1 MTTRTVPVSL
11 KIFSI
16 IFIFV
21 SFFLMQLHEKNWLYL
36 TQTTQTNYIIFIVG
50 LFFINLM
57 ICIFMFLYYT
67 SHQKQICLL
76 ILAIAFLNNLY
87 YFVETIIIVQTPISS
102 ESLIIQKANDVATFY
117 FFRQISF
124 VLISCVAIFSSHSKE
139 IYTCANKKNI
149 FAILFAII
157 ILIFISFTAKIL
169 SSANE
174 SYSINIVYYSSV
186 SHQLTWNTF
195 YIKTII
201 YFWLLLLVS
210 SCFFIKNYS
219 KIWFCISFISIAL
232 ACDNLILLHFMDSR
246 YPIWYWA
253 KGLELAS
260 SLYIICTL
268 MYFIFLKLKYSDYL
282 ASHDFLT
289 NTYNRGGFLNAFK
302 TILKNNNNNSICVL
316 MLDIDHFKKIND
328 QHGHHTG
335 DIVISTVTK
344 IIAKTIRRRDL
355 FGRLGGEEFAVVFN
369 GLSLAQIPSISERIR
384 RNIEIKTQ
392 NLTVKYGVK
401 KVTISIGGFVANSNK
416 FTPSEMLINA
426 DKALYEAKRTGRNKV
441 VIYTSD

>member
-1 MTTRTVPVSL
+1 
-11 KIFSI
+11 
-16 IFIFV
+16 
-21 SFFLMQLHEKNWLYL
+21 
-36 TQTTQTNYIIFIVG
+36 
-50 LFFINLM
+50 
-57 ICIFMFLYYT
+57 
-67 SHQKQICLL
+67 
-76 ILAIAFLNNLY
+76 
-87 YFVETIIIVQTPISS
+87 
-102 ESLIIQKANDVATFY
+102 
-117 FFRQISF
+117 
-124 VLISCVAIFSSHSKE
+124 
-139 IYTCANKKNI
+139 
-149 FAILFAII
+149 
-157 ILIFISFTAKIL
+157 
-169 SSANE
+169 
-174 SYSINIVYYSSV
+174 
-186 SHQLTWNTF
+186 
-195 YIKTII
+195 
-201 YFWLLLLVS
+201 
-210 SCFFIKNYS
+210 
-219 KIWFCISFISIAL
+219 
-232 ACDNLILLHFMDSR
+232 MDSR

>member
-11 KIFSI
+11 KIFAI

-21 SFFLMQLHEKNWLYL
+21 SFFLMKLHEKNWLYL

-67 SHQKQICLL
+67 SHQKQIYLL
-76 ILAIAFLNNLY
+76 ILSIAFLNNLY
-87 YFVETIIIVQTPISS
+87 YFIETIIIVQTPISS
-102 ESLIIQKANDVATFY
+102 DSLIIQKANDIAIFY

-124 VLISCVAIFSSHSKE
+124 VLITCIAIFASNLKE
-139 IYTCANKKNI
+139 NTITKNKWNI
-149 FAILFAII
+149 LAILFSTL
-157 ILIFISFTAKIL
+157 ILILISFIAWTL
-169 SSANE
+169 SSGDNR
-174 SYSINIVYYSSV
+174 YSIDIVYYSV
-186 SHQLTWNTF
+186 TSHQLSWNTT

-219 KIWFCISFISIAL
+219 KVWCCISFISVAL
-232 ACDNLILLHFMDSR
+232 ACDNLILLHFMDTS

-253 KGLELAS
+253 KGLELIS
-260 SLYIICTL
+260 SMYIISTL
-268 MYFIFLKLKYSDYL
+268 MYFVFLRLKYANYM
-282 ASHDFLT
+282 AIHDFLT
-289 NTYNRGGFLNAFK
+289 DIYNRGSFLNTFK
-302 TILKNNNNNSICVL
+302 KILKNNSNNTICVL
-316 MLDIDHFKKIND
+316 MMDIDHFKKVND
-328 QHGHHTG
+328 QWGHHTG
-335 DIVISTVTK
+335 DIVINTVTK

-369 GLSLAQIPSISERIR
+369 GLSLAQITSISERIR